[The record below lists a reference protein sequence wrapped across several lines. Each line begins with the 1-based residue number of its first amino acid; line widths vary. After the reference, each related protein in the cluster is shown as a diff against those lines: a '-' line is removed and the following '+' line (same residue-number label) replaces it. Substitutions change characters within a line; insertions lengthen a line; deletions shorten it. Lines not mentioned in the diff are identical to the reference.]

1 MDTKKNAQSPVAWV
15 LGQTGDHGGQYICSV
30 ILAVIG
36 VAFSVAPYFV
46 VVGVVQGLMGG
57 ERDFSFY
64 MNRCLIM
71 AVLWLGRVLFHAL
84 STATSHRA
92 TFAVLGEIR
101 KRCTE
106 KLARMPLGAVLSQSS
121 GALKNTLIERIDS
134 IETTLAHIVPEF
146 TANLLVPVII
156 EIYIFTIDWR
166 MGLASLVT
174 VPIGIFCYALMM
186 LGSGDFYQHTIT
198 ATKALNDTAVEYI
211 NGIQVI
217 KVFGKTKSSY
227 ERFVHD
233 AYEAAH
239 SFIDWM
245 RASIL
250 PMTFAMVVMPAT
262 MVSVLPIGGILVKS
276 GSLPPQDF
284 VMVIILSVGLITP
297 LVTLMSYSD
306 DLRTMGTIF
315 GEVRAILD
323 APEMDRPDPAEAP
336 ALPERNDLILENV
349 RFSYFTEPGKVE
361 YSEVEAEKA
370 EAEKEEKSEKAEAGK
385 AAFQKAEHEK
395 TDAVN
400 MDSRD
405 SEVLHGISMEIPE
418 GSFIALVGPSGSGKS
433 TIARLIAS
441 LWDVTG
447 GRITLGGTDIRQIP
461 QEAYADRVAFV
472 SQDNYLF
479 NMTVRE
485 NIRLGRPSATDAEV
499 EEAAKKCGCHDFIL
513 GLEDGYETMVG
524 SSGGHLSGGE
534 RQRICIA
541 RAMLKAAPVA
551 ILDEATAY
559 TDPENEAVIQRSVSK
574 LTEGKTLIVIAHR
587 LSTVVDADRIYV
599 VRDGRI
605 EEQGSH
611 TDLLA
616 RHGLYEKMWKAHME
630 VKDNG

>member
-1 MDTKKNAQSPVAWV
+1 MDENRKSQSPIAWV
-15 LGQTGDHGGQYICSV
+15 LGQTGDHGGQYVLSV

-46 VVGVVQGLMGG
+46 VVGIVQGLMNGQQ
-57 ERDFSFY
+57 DFAFY
-64 MNRCLIM
+64 MGKCMIM
-71 AVLWLGRVLFHAL
+71 AALWLGRVLFHAL

-106 KLARMPLGAVLSQSS
+106 KLARMPLGTVLTQSS
-121 GALKNTLIERIDS
+121 GALKNTLVERIDS

-174 VPIGIFCYALMM
+174 VPIGMFSYALMM

-227 ERFVHD
+227 DRFVHD

-250 PMTFAMVVMPAT
+250 PMTFAMVVMPST
-262 MVSVLPIGGILVKS
+262 MVSVLPIGGLLVKN
-276 GSLPPQDF
+276 GSLSPQDF

-297 LVTLMSYSD
+297 FVTLMSYSD
-306 DLRTMGTIF
+306 DIRTMGTIF

-323 APEMDRPDPAEAP
+323 APEMVRPEEGDAP
-336 ALPERNDLILENV
+336 EKNDLELKDV
-349 RFSYFTEPGKVE
+349 HFSYHP
-361 YSEVEAEKA
+361 
-370 EAEKEEKSEKAEAGK
+370 
-385 AAFQKAEHEK
+385 
-395 TDAVN
+395 DA
-400 MDSRD
+400 D
-405 SEVLHGISMEIPE
+405 SEVLHGVSMKIPE
-418 GSFIALVGPSGSGKS
+418 GSFAALVGPSGSGKS

-447 GRITLGGTDIRQIP
+447 GSISIGGSDIRDIP
-461 QEAYADRVAFV
+461 QEAYADKIAFV

-485 NIRLGRPSATDAEV
+485 NIRLGKPSATDEEV
-499 EEAAKKCGCHDFIL
+499 EEAAKMSGCHDFIMS
-513 GLEDGYETMVG
+513 LEKGYDTLVG

-534 RQRICIA
+534 RQRISIA
-541 RAMLKAAPVA
+541 RAMLKAAPVV

-587 LSTVVDADRIYV
+587 LSTIVDADRIYV
-599 VRDGRI
+599 VKDGRI
-605 EEQGSH
+605 HEEGTH
-611 TDLLA
+611 EELLA
-616 RHGLYEKMWKAHME
+616 HHDLYEKMWNAHME

>member
-1 MDTKKNAQSPVAWV
+1 MDENRKSQSPIAWV
-15 LGQTGDHGGQYICSV
+15 LGQTGDHGGQYVLSV
-30 ILAVIG
+30 ILAIIG

-46 VVGVVQGLMGG
+46 VVGIVQGLMEGQQ
-57 ERDFSFY
+57 DFAFY
-64 MNRCLIM
+64 LGKCLIM
-71 AVLWLGRVLFHAL
+71 AALWLGRVLFHAL

-106 KLARMPLGAVLSQSS
+106 KLARMPLGTVLTQSS
-121 GALKNTLIERIDS
+121 GALKNTLVERIDS

-174 VPIGIFCYALMM
+174 VPIGMFSYALMM

-198 ATKALNDTAVEYI
+198 ATKSLNDTAVEYI

-227 ERFVHD
+227 DRFVHD

-250 PMTFAMVVMPAT
+250 PMTFAMVVMPST
-262 MVSVLPIGGILVKS
+262 MVSVLPIGGLLVKN
-276 GSLPPQDF
+276 GSLSPQDF
-284 VMVIILSVGLITP
+284 IMVIILSVGLITP
-297 LVTLMSYSD
+297 FVTLMSYSD
-306 DLRTMGTIF
+306 DIRTMGTIF

-323 APEMDRPDPAEAP
+323 APEMVRPEEGKAP
-336 ALPERNDLILENV
+336 EKNDLELKDV
-349 RFSYFTEPGKVE
+349 HFSYHP
-361 YSEVEAEKA
+361 
-370 EAEKEEKSEKAEAGK
+370 
-385 AAFQKAEHEK
+385 
-395 TDAVN
+395 DA
-400 MDSRD
+400 D
-405 SEVLHGISMEIPE
+405 SEVLHGVSMKIPE
-418 GSFIALVGPSGSGKS
+418 GSFVALVGPSGSGKS

-447 GRITLGGTDIRQIP
+447 GSISIGGSDIRDIP
-461 QEAYADRVAFV
+461 QEAYADKIAFV

-485 NIRLGRPSATDAEV
+485 NIRLGRPSATDSEV
-499 EEAAKKCGCHDFIL
+499 EEAAKMSGCHDFIMS
-513 GLEDGYETMVG
+513 LENGYDTLVG

-534 RQRICIA
+534 RQRISIA
-541 RAMLKAAPVA
+541 RAMLKAAPVV

-599 VRDGRI
+599 VKDGRI
-605 EEQGSH
+605 HEEGTH
-611 TDLLA
+611 EELLA
-616 RHGLYEKMWKAHME
+616 HHDLYEKMWNAHME

>member
-1 MDTKKNAQSPVAWV
+1 MDENRKSQSPIAWV
-15 LGQTGDHGGQYICSV
+15 LGQTGDHGGQYVLSV

-46 VVGVVQGLMGG
+46 VVGIVHGLMEG
-57 ERDFSFY
+57 RQDFSFY
-64 MNRCLIM
+64 LTRCLIM
-71 AVLWLGRVLFHAL
+71 AALWLGRVLFHSF
-84 STATSHRA
+84 STAASHVA

-106 KLARMPLGAVLSQSS
+106 KLARMPLGAVLTQSS
-121 GALKNTLIERIDS
+121 GALKNTLVERIDS

-174 VPIGIFCYALMM
+174 VPVGMFSYALMM

-250 PMTFAMVVMPAT
+250 PMTFAMVVMPST
-262 MVSVLPIGGILVKS
+262 MVSVLPIGGILVKN
-276 GSLPPQDF
+276 GSLSPRDF

-297 LVTLMSYSD
+297 FVTLMSYSD
-306 DLRTMGTIF
+306 DIRTMGTIF

-323 APEMDRPDPAEAP
+323 ATEMVRPETGNV
-336 ALPERNDLILENV
+336 PEKNDLELKDV
-349 RFSYFTEPGKVE
+349 HFSYHSGTGLAKR
-361 YSEVEAEKA
+361 STAET
-370 EAEKEEKSEKAEAGK
+370 EEKGQNTGTVKSLQGSVD
-385 AAFQKAEHEK
+385 
-395 TDAVN
+395 T
-400 MDSRD
+400 
-405 SEVLHGISMEIPE
+405 EVLHGVSMKIPE
-418 GSFIALVGPSGSGKS
+418 GSFVALVGPSGSGKS
-433 TIARLIAS
+433 TIARLIAA
-441 LWDVTG
+441 LWDVTDGSISIG
-447 GRITLGGTDIRQIP
+447 GSDIRNIP
-461 QEAYADRVAFV
+461 QEAYADKVAFV

-485 NIRLGRPSATDAEV
+485 NIRLGRPSATDQEV
-499 EEAAKKCGCHDFIL
+499 EEAAKMSGCHDFIL
-513 GLEDGYETMVG
+513 SLEKGYDTMVG

-534 RQRICIA
+534 RQRISIA
-541 RAMLKAAPVA
+541 RAMLKTAPVV

-587 LSTVVDADRIYV
+587 LSTIVDADRIYV
-599 VRDGRI
+599 VKDGRI
-605 EEQGSH
+605 HEEGTH
-611 TDLLA
+611 EELLA
-616 RHGLYEKMWKAHME
+616 HHDLYEKMWKAHME

>member
-1 MDTKKNAQSPVAWV
+1 MDENRKSQSPIAWV
-15 LGQTGDHGGQYICSV
+15 LGQTGDHGGQYVLSV

-46 VVGVVQGLMGG
+46 VVGIVQGLMEG
-57 ERDFSFY
+57 RQDFSFY
-64 MNRCLIM
+64 LTKCLIM
-71 AVLWLGRVLFHAL
+71 AALWLGRVLFH
-84 STATSHRA
+84 SFFTAASHVA

-106 KLARMPLGAVLSQSS
+106 KLARMPLGAVLTQSS
-121 GALKNTLIERIDS
+121 GALKNTLVERIDS

-174 VPIGIFCYALMM
+174 VPVGMFSYALMM

-250 PMTFAMVVMPAT
+250 PMTFAMVVMPST
-262 MVSVLPIGGILVKS
+262 MVSVLPIGGILVKN
-276 GSLPPQDF
+276 GSLSPRDF

-297 LVTLMSYSD
+297 FVTLMSYSD
-306 DLRTMGTIF
+306 DIRTMGTIF

-323 APEMDRPDPAEAP
+323 APEMDRPETGNV
-336 ALPERNDLILENV
+336 PEKNDLELKDV
-349 RFSYFTEPGKVE
+349 HFSY
-361 YSEVEAEKA
+361 
-370 EAEKEEKSEKAEAGK
+370 
-385 AAFQKAEHEK
+385 H
-395 TDAVN
+395 TDA
-400 MDSRD
+400 DT
-405 SEVLHGISMEIPE
+405 EVLHGVSMKIPE
-418 GSFIALVGPSGSGKS
+418 GSFVALVGPSGSGKS

-441 LWDVTG
+441 LWDVTDGSISIG
-447 GRITLGGTDIRQIP
+447 GSDIRNIP
-461 QEAYADRVAFV
+461 QEAYADKVAFV

-499 EEAAKKCGCHDFIL
+499 EEAAKMSGCHDFIMS
-513 GLEDGYETMVG
+513 LEKGYDTLVG

-534 RQRICIA
+534 RQRISIA
-541 RAMLKAAPVA
+541 RAMLKAAPVV

-574 LTEGKTLIVIAHR
+574 LTEGKTLI
-587 LSTVVDADRIYV
+587 
-599 VRDGRI
+599 
-605 EEQGSH
+605 
-611 TDLLA
+611 LLA
-616 RHGLYEKMWKAHME
+616 HHDLYEKMWKAHME

>member
-1 MDTKKNAQSPVAWV
+1 MDAKKNAPSPMAWV
-15 LGQTGDHGGQYICSV
+15 LGQTGDHGGQYVCSV
-30 ILAVIG
+30 VLAVIG

-57 ERDFSFY
+57 ERDLSFY

-71 AVLWLGRVLFHAL
+71 AALWLGRVLFHAL

-146 TANLLVPVII
+146 TANLLVPVLI

-174 VPIGIFCYALMM
+174 VPVGIFCYALMM

-262 MVSVLPIGGILVKS
+262 MVSVLPIGGILVRN
-276 GSLPPQDF
+276 GSLPVEDF

-323 APEMDRPDPAEAP
+323 APEMDRPAPAEAP
-336 ALPERNDLILENV
+336 ALPEKNDLVLDKV
-349 RFSYFTEPGKVE
+349 HFSYL
-361 YSEVEAEKA
+361 A
-370 EAEKEEKSEKAEAGK
+370 EA
-385 AAFQKAEHEK
+385 
-395 TDAVN
+395 
-400 MDSRD
+400 

-447 GRITLGGTDIRQIP
+447 GSISLGGTDIRQIP

-499 EEAAKKCGCHDFIL
+499 EEAAKKCGCHDFIM
-513 GLEDGYETMVG
+513 GLEKGYETLVG

-541 RAMLKAAPVA
+541 RAMLKAAPVV

-605 EEQGSH
+605 EEEGRH

>member
-1 MDTKKNAQSPVAWV
+1 MDENRKSQSPIAWV
-15 LGQTGDHGGQYICSV
+15 LGQTGDHGGQYVLSV

-46 VVGVVQGLMGG
+46 VVGIVQGLMEG
-57 ERDFSFY
+57 RQDFSFY
-64 MNRCLIM
+64 LTRCLVM
-71 AVLWLGRVLFHAL
+71 AALWLGRVLFHSF
-84 STATSHRA
+84 STAASHVA

-106 KLARMPLGAVLSQSS
+106 KLARMPLGAVLTQSS
-121 GALKNTLIERIDS
+121 GALKNTLVERIDS

-174 VPIGIFCYALMM
+174 VPVGMFSYALMM

-227 ERFVHD
+227 DRFVHD

-250 PMTFAMVVMPAT
+250 PMTFAMVVMPST
-262 MVSVLPIGGILVKS
+262 MVSVLPIGGFLVKK
-276 GSLPPQDF
+276 GSLSPQDF

-297 LVTLMSYSD
+297 FVTLMSYSD

-323 APEMDRPDPAEAP
+323 APEMVRPETGNV
-336 ALPERNDLILENV
+336 PEKNDLELKDV
-349 RFSYFTEPGKVE
+349 HFSY
-361 YSEVEAEKA
+361 
-370 EAEKEEKSEKAEAGK
+370 
-385 AAFQKAEHEK
+385 H
-395 TDAVN
+395 TDA
-400 MDSRD
+400 DT
-405 SEVLHGISMEIPE
+405 EVLHGISMKIPE
-418 GSFIALVGPSGSGKS
+418 GSFAALVGPSGSGKS
-433 TIARLIAS
+433 TIARLIAA

-447 GRITLGGTDIRQIP
+447 GSISIGGRDIRDIP
-461 QEAYADRVAFV
+461 QEAYADKVAFV

-485 NIRLGRPSATDAEV
+485 NIRLGRPSATDEEV
-499 EEAAKKCGCHDFIL
+499 EEAAKMSGCHDFIL
-513 GLEDGYETMVG
+513 SLEKGYDTLVG

-534 RQRICIA
+534 RQRISIA
-541 RAMLKAAPVA
+541 RAMLKAAPVV

-587 LSTVVDADRIYV
+587 LSTIVDADRIYV
-599 VRDGRI
+599 VKGGRI
-605 EEQGSH
+605 HEQGTH
-611 TDLLA
+611 EELLA
-616 RHGLYEKMWKAHME
+616 LHDLYEKMWKAHME